1 MINGGRVCYYF
12 LQISYSLFFTISRCS
27 RKPMSA
33 HIPKYFWQKNY
44 YHIWPQICTKF
55 SISYNYC
62 TIYSRAG
69 QGEQS
74 NGNCFGQ
81 EKKSSAR
88 PALITKKNGTCDSKY
103 EKKT

>member
-1 MINGGRVCYYF
+1 
-12 LQISYSLFFTISRCS
+12 
-27 RKPMSA
+27 MSA

-44 YHIWPQICTKF
+44 YYIWPQICTKF

-69 QGEQS
+69 QVEQS

-81 EKKSSAR
+81 EKNSAR
-88 PALITKKNGTCDSKY
+88 PALITKKMGLVIQSM
-103 EKKT
+103 KKRPKLVVMITKIRNKSLELL